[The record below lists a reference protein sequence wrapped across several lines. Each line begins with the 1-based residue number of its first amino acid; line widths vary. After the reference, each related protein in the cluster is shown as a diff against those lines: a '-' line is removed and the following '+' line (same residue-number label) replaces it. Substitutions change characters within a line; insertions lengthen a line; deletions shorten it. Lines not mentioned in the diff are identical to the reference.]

1 MNFQHELIT
10 RSPFWAITPDGF
22 AALLGEISSRNFFKA
37 EQFASLKPGAM
48 GKTQAKVM
56 VIPVQGVLTKDSS
69 WAGTTYASIA
79 DAAEEAAAD
88 PAVKR
93 IVLAVDSPGGE
104 VTGLPET
111 AAVLNRVAKVKPLH
125 AMVEGT
131 SASAAYWLTSQASDI
146 TMSPSSELGSVGVRI
161 MHADISKMLE
171 DAGIKIT
178 EMHAGEFKTEWSP
191 FQPLSEG
198 AKADMQKRID
208 SVHGEFLKDVG
219 QGRGVRATRNIT
231 AAQYGGGRLFSA
243 KDAMG
248 HGLADAVQSPREF
261 YRAITAPE
269 EESRT
274 HSPSLKRAR
283 LALERCKF

>member
-1 MNFQHELIT
+1 MNFQHDLIT
-10 RSPFWAITPDGF
+10 RPFWAITPDGF
-22 AALLGEISSRNFFKA
+22 AALLGQISSRNFFKA
-37 EQFASLKPGAM
+37 EQFASLKPAAM
-48 GKTQAKVM
+48 GTSKAKVM

-69 WAGTTYASIA
+69 WAGTTYGSIA

-111 AAVLNRVAKVKPLH
+111 AAVLNRVAKVKPVH

-146 TMSPSSELGSVGVRI
+146 TLAPSAEVGSVGVRI

-191 FQPLSEG
+191 FSPLTDAAREN
-198 AKADMQKRID
+198 MQGRID
-208 SVHGEFLKDVG
+208 SVHKDFLRDIG
-219 QGRGVRATRNIT
+219 QGRGPRATRNIT
-231 AAQYGGGRLFSA
+231 AAQYGGGRMFNA
-243 KDAMG
+243 ADAMG
-248 HGLADAVQSPREF
+248 HGLADRVQAPREF
-261 YRAITAPE
+261 YRDITTVSGE
-269 EESRT
+269 D
-274 HSPSLKRAR
+274 PSLMRAR